1 MQFANVE
8 IGSIQERWSTS
19 PLFNYRNCR
28 EWKMYG
34 IYSNDWN
41 PVVFQQEI
49 NQPLKKPIKVYIEG
63 NKNDMDLLNN
73 NNQHPKFHHH

>member
-1 MQFANVE
+1 
-8 IGSIQERWSTS
+8 
-19 PLFNYRNCR
+19 
-28 EWKMYG
+28 MYG

-63 NKNDMDLLNN
+63 NRNDMDLLNN
-73 NNQHPKFHHH
+73 NNQDHKFHNH